1 MQSLKNSASQHL
13 SEVWRWWLSG
23 WLAIFCLALG
33 LVSPSTSL
41 ANGGTLIFS
50 GDTGPFNVNLLIS
63 PSPPTPSVPAHFTMI
78 LTKKSSDQPVT
89 TATIT
94 VEPEMPGMA
103 MPGVVGARFIQ
114 NAARPNQY
122 DIDVPVSM
130 EGMWRFNIRIID
142 PQLGSTSFT
151 ADAKVEKPDAPW
163 AIIIAILIG
172 LPVLAGMTWFF
183 LFRSQKDDDE
193 DDEDEDDEGDKGK
206 GQAEVKVGT

>member
-1 MQSLKNSASQHL
+1 
-13 SEVWRWWLSG
+13 
-23 WLAIFCLALG
+23 LAAFGLALL
-33 LVSPSTSL
+33 LVAPYTTL

-114 NAARPNQY
+114 SPARPNQY
-122 DIDVPVSM
+122 DVDVPVSM

-142 PQLGSTSFT
+142 PQLGSTTFT

-183 LFRSQKDDDE
+183 LFRGQKDDDE
-193 DDEDEDDEGDKGK
+193 DDEDDEDEGDKGK

>member
-1 MQSLKNSASQHL
+1 LQSLTKFASQGFSGL
-13 SEVWRWWLSG
+13 WRWGLAV
-23 WLAIFCLALG
+23 WLAGFWLAL
-33 LVSPSTSL
+33 LAISPSTSL

-103 MPGVVGARFIQ
+103 MPGMVGTRFIQ
-114 NAARPNQY
+114 SPARPNQY
-122 DIDVPVSM
+122 DVDVPVTM
-130 EGMWRFNIRIID
+130 EGMWRFNIRVID

-163 AIIIAILIG
+163 AVIIAILIG

-183 LFRSQKDDDE
+183 LFRGQKDD

-206 GQAEVKVGT
+206 GPAEVKVGT